1 MQALDLMDYLD
12 LIQWPAMA
20 ITLLASWM
28 VGATCKGERN
38 SGFWIFLVSN
48 VLWIIW
54 GVKSAA
60 WALVVLQVGLMVM
73 NIRGTMKTDKPS
85 DESPSEKP

>member
-1 MQALDLMDYLD
+1 MDYLD

-20 ITLLASWM
+20 ITLLASWR
-28 VGATCKGERN
+28 VAANGKGERN

-54 GVKSAA
+54 GVKSSA
-60 WALVVLQVGLMVM
+60 WALVVLQLGLMAM
-73 NIRGTMKTDKPS
+73 NIRGTLKTDKPAG
-85 DESPSEKP
+85 KPG

>member
-1 MQALDLMDYLD
+1 MDYLD

-20 ITLLASWM
+20 ITLLASWR
-28 VGATCKGERN
+28 VAANGIGERN

-54 GVKSAA
+54 GVKSSA
-60 WALVVLQVGLMVM
+60 WALVVLQFGLMAM
-73 NIRGTMKTDKPS
+73 NIRGTLKTDKPA
-85 DESPSEKP
+85 DKPG

>member
-1 MQALDLMDYLD
+1 MDYLD

-20 ITLLASWM
+20 ITLLASWR
-28 VGATCKGERN
+28 VGANGKGERN

-54 GVKSAA
+54 GVKSSA
-60 WALVVLQVGLMVM
+60 WALVVLQLGLMAM
-73 NIRGTMKTDKPS
+73 NIRGTLKTDKPA
-85 DESPSEKP
+85 DKPG

>member
-1 MQALDLMDYLD
+1 MDYLD

-20 ITLLASWM
+20 ITLLASWR
-28 VGATCKGERN
+28 VAANGKGERN

-54 GVKSAA
+54 GVKSSA
-60 WALVVLQVGLMVM
+60 WALVVLQFGLMAM
-73 NIRGTMKTDKPS
+73 NIRGTLKTDKPA
-85 DESPSEKP
+85 DKPG